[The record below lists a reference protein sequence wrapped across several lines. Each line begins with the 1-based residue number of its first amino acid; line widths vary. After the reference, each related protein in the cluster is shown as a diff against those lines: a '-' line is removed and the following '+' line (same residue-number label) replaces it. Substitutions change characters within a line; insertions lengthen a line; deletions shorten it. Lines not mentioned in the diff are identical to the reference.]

1 MQDSQVIKLAL
12 TWCPCDLCIVYTLLS
27 KLLYNLHD
35 RQHIQTNIAFINLT
49 LAHANNRLMAGSRI
63 MGAVNNDGFLE
74 VTVSSFKEIITTNGL
89 SGEFEEMP

>member
-35 RQHIQTNIAFINLT
+35 RQHIQTNIALIWL
-49 LAHANNRLMAGSRI
+49 LLMQTT
-63 MGAVNNDGFLE
+63 DWWLE
-74 VTVSSFKEIITTNGL
+74 VA
-89 SGEFEEMP
+89 